1 MLLRSCVVIFLM
13 MLIAGQSMQNIF
25 IVLEFRL
32 NQNYIA
38 AHLCENRDKP
48 QMHCNGKC
56 QLSKELKKADEDNGT
71 NNTTAIQFKHLE
83 LFSEVFTDI
92 DLSCKEIILHQLV
105 FYSNKVCEGWTK
117 CTFHPPSL
125 S

>member
-1 MLLRSCVVIFLM
+1 ML
-13 MLIAGQSMQNIF
+13 LIAGQSMQNIF
-25 IVLEFRL
+25 ILLEFKL

-48 QMHCNGKC
+48 QLHCNGKC
-56 QLSKELKKADEDNGT
+56 QLSKELKKADEESNT
-71 NNTTAIQFKHLE
+71 SNTTAIQFKHVE
-83 LFSEVFTDI
+83 LFSEVIPEI
-92 DLSCKEIILHQLV
+92 DLSCEEIILHQPV
-105 FYSNKVCEGWTK
+105 FYSNKVCEGWTN